1 MALKKYYLTT
11 TAEATKT
18 LKSDANGLLFNFLLF
33 NLNTNS
39 CNIKLYLEDDNNNEL
54 IIFNDTISAGQ
65 KLYFE
70 EKYSLE
76 GEDIKVYSDKNNVQ
90 VLIQI
95 LDNQ

>member
-1 MALKKYYLTT
+1 MALKKYYLKT

-18 LKSDANGLLFNFLLF
+18 LKSNANGLLFNFSF
-33 NLNTNS
+33 YNLNSTNS
-39 CNIKLYLEDDNNNEL
+39 NIKFYLEDDNNNEIL
-54 IIFNDTISAGQ
+54 IFNGSISGGQ

-76 GEDIKVYSDKNNVQ
+76 GEDIKVYSDMDNVQ
-90 VLIQI
+90 ILIQI